1 MLAPE
6 HLGGNVLAQKL
17 PKNLT
22 DYFIFVL
29 QLALQEMQNCKDAE
43 AEIAQLKKKH
53 YKLEQAWE
61 AGKEKSAKLK
71 QQLIDNRRM
80 S

>member
-1 MLAPE
+1 M
-6 HLGGNVLAQKL
+6 L

-22 DYFIFVL
+22 DSFTFVL
-29 QLALQEMQNCKDAE
+29 QLALEEMQKRKDVE
-43 AEIAQLKKKH
+43 AELAQLKKKQA
-53 YKLEQAWE
+53 KLEQAWE

>member
-1 MLAPE
+1 ML
-6 HLGGNVLAQKL
+6 
-17 PKNLT
+17 
-22 DYFIFVL
+22 VL
-29 QLALQEMQNCKDAE
+29 QLALEEMQKRKDAE
-43 AEIAQLKKKH
+43 AELAHLKKKH
-53 YKLEQAWE
+53 AKLEQAWE